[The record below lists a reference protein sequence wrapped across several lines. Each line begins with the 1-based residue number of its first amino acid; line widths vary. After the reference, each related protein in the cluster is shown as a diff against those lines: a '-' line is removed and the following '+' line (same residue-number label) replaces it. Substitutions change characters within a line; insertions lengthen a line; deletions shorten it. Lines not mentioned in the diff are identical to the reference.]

1 MNTEK
6 LKLNLIQRMI
16 KIEKPST
23 LERIEDLIVQE
34 EMQVRT
40 NESLEAI
47 ERGEFSTIDEF
58 AKSNQKWL
66 KKNSM
71 K

>member
-6 LKLNLIQRMI
+6 LKLDLIQRMI

-34 EMQVRT
+34 EMQART
-40 NESLEAI
+40 NESMEAI